1 MRNKK
6 NTVLVLGSS
15 NIDIVVRVDKLPSAG
30 ETVLGEERREY
41 WGGKGA
47 NQALAAVRSG
57 AEVRFVTMLGNDAGG
72 DAYGRYLVESG
83 VSPDGILRS
92 KASTGAALIV
102 VDKKGENQIAVAP
115 GANELLT
122 PGRIRRKAGLLDF
135 GDVVLAQLEVPVP
148 SVVAAFERGRK
159 RGACN
164 ILNPAPIA
172 GELPREV
179 IRLADV
185 LAPNETEAAHLAEL
199 AKPPETDE
207 EFLRT
212 ARALRALGPSRVV
225 ITAGAKG
232 AFLLDEKQACWLRP
246 PAGIEVV
253 DTTGAG
259 DAFCGALAAR
269 FAEGAGFEDAVRFA
283 VSAGSCSVK
292 RYGAQTGLPSRRQIM
307 KNQRQVRQKQIRLVD
322 FNP

>member
-102 VDKKGENQIAVAP
+102 VDKKARTKSPWPP
-115 GANELLT
+115 GANALLT

-207 EFLRT
+207 SSCARHAPCGLWGLRGSLSP
-212 ARALRALGPSRVV
+212 RAQ
-225 ITAGAKG
+225 KG
-232 AFLLDEKQACWLRP
+232 LFSWMKNK
-246 PAGIEVV
+246 PAGSGLPPGLRWWIPRR
-253 DTTGAG
+253 GRC
-259 DAFCGALAAR
+259 FCGALAAR

-283 VSAGSCSVK
+283 VSTGSCSVK
-292 RYGAQTGLPSRRQIM
+292 RYGAQAGLPSRRQIM

>member
-1 MRNKK
+1 MKNKK
-6 NTVLVLGSS
+6 ATVLVLGSS

-47 NQALAAVRSG
+47 NQALAAVRAG
-57 AEVRFVTMLGNDAGG
+57 TEVRFVTMLGNDAGG
-72 DAYGRYLVESG
+72 DAYGRYLAESG
-83 VSPDGILRS
+83 ISPEGVLRC
-92 KASTGAALIV
+92 KAGTGAALIV
-102 VDKKGENQIAVAP
+102 VERGGENQIAVAP
-115 GANELLT
+115 GANALLT
-122 PGRIRRKAGLLDF
+122 PGRMRRKPGLLDF
-135 GDVVLAQLEVPVP
+135 GDVVLAQLEVPVL

-164 ILNPAPIA
+164 ILNPAPA
-172 GELPREV
+172 VAELPDKLL
-179 IRLADV
+179 RLTDV
-185 LAPNETEAAHLAEL
+185 LAPNETEAAHLAKLE
-199 AKPPETDE
+199 KTPETDE
-207 EFLRT
+207 EFLSV

-232 AFLLDEKQACWLRP
+232 AFLLDEKQASWLKP

-292 RYGAQTGLPSRRQIM
+292 RYGAQAGLPSRRQIM
-307 KNQRQVRQKQIRLVD
+307 KNQRQVRQKQIRVG
-322 FNP
+322 